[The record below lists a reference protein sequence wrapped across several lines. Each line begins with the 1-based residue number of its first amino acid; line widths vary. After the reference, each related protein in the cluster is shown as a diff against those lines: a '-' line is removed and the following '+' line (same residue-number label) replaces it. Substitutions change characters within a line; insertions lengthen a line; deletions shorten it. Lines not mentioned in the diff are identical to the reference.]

1 MDSCITLVYP
11 MDVPVVF
18 DNHLEDNPGIQCGSE
33 PWFYWLD
40 QPEVKSFNYNLG
52 LGVRFLARKRL
63 NKDGSALWSAHKKV
77 GGEMRVLGLGRTENL
92 TPETLSTIAQALTN
106 LDKDAWNEFK
116 TNRTTAKAPAVGLYN
131 RIKCIASEC
140 TSGENERP
148 STVTEQS
155 PLALGHRIV
164 ELESRIAELETELT
178 HVKQERDDY
187 AATVTEF
194 IKDGERRHKERKEL
208 EAKAFNEEKAARIL
222 QALGVGRQALQYKR
236 VQAAI
241 RELMK

>member
-18 DNHLEDNPGIQCGSE
+18 DNHLEDNPGIECGSE

-92 TPETLSTIAQALTN
+92 TPENLSAIAQALTN

-116 TNRTTAKAPAVGLYN
+116 ANRTTAKAPGVSCTTAA
-131 RIKCIASEC
+131 KCITSDC
-140 TSGENERP
+140 TAGENGTPYAVVGQYP
-148 STVTEQS
+148 SD
-155 PLALGHRIV
+155 LGRRVV
-164 ELESRIAELETELT
+164 ELERRIAELDAIKRCFNLNQAKNIARRLVKLNYGKNQAEVLARFISELCWIDIAP
-178 HVKQERDDY
+178 E
-187 AATVTEF
+187 
-194 IKDGERRHKERKEL
+194 EL
-208 EAKAFNEEKAARIL
+208 EGQEE
-222 QALGVGRQALQYKR
+222 
-236 VQAAI
+236 
-241 RELMK
+241 